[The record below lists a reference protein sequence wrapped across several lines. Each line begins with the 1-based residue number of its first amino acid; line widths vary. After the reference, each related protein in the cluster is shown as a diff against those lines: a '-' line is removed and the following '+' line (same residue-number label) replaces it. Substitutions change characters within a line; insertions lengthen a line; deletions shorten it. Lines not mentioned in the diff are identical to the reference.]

1 MLHRLIST
9 YLFVGYLPK
18 APGTW
23 GSLLSIPLI
32 WFLYKLGFPYYL
44 GFYLIL
50 FPLAVWASYKTA
62 LELNNPDPDEVV
74 IDEVLGMMTVYFFVP
89 PTPLNMVLGFI
100 LFRLIDITK
109 PFPIKVFEKIPY
121 GVGIIV
127 DDILAGV
134 YTGLILWLLN
144 QFLTK

>member
-23 GSLLSIPLI
+23 GSLLSLPLI

-74 IDEVLGMMTVYFFVP
+74 IDEVLGMMTVYFFCSSYP
-89 PTPLNMVLGFI
+89 AQYGFG
-100 LFRLIDITK
+100 FY
-109 PFPIKVFEKIPY
+109 PI
-121 GVGIIV
+121 
-127 DDILAGV
+127 
-134 YTGLILWLLN
+134 
-144 QFLTK
+144 